1 MCIILPKNRRIFG
14 RALKENK
21 IYNILITGSLHAD
34 PIIPE
39 SPIQVMERELIDTPI
54 DREAIRE
61 KVKKVFDTKGYE
73 IPNTKI
79 DDFTNVI
86 MKACE
91 VAK

>member
-1 MCIILPKNRRIFG
+1 
-14 RALKENK
+14 
-21 IYNILITGSLHAD
+21 
-34 PIIPE
+34 
-39 SPIQVMERELIDTPI
+39 MERELKDTPI

-61 KVKKVFDTKGYE
+61 KVKRVFDTKGYE